1 ALGPVVIA
9 GLVLVLAA
17 WPARRTVTRTTAITA
32 RARGRRPPSAVAA
45 SFARTGLPEPAVV
58 GVRFAFE
65 RGEGDGA
72 VPVRMALVGGTIAIA
87 ALVGAATFALSANR
101 LLDTPRLYGWN
112 WQVRAGSPALPD
124 IGNLVAPALAGD
136 PD

>member
-1 ALGPVVIA
+1 
-9 GLVLVLAA
+9 
-17 WPARRTVTRTTAITA
+17 
-32 RARGRRPPSAVAA
+32 VAA

-136 PD
+136 PDVRSVASGTDSQVQVGATRVDVLALR